1 MVVYDKYYLKTKE
14 KPQYAKKKESIYCLG
29 CKTKTDNKNI
39 KRVALKDKIGQ
50 QKSMCLD
57 YDCKKST
64 FFNSNKTNE
73 KQKLVFTN

>member
-39 KRVALKDKIGQ
+39 KRVALKDQIGQ
-50 QKSMCLD
+50 QK
-57 YDCKKST
+57 
-64 FFNSNKTNE
+64 
-73 KQKLVFTN
+73 